1 MMDLLKKFSASK
13 NYLLSKIITLFSID
27 ANRGLGKPL
36 FETISGLVPSV
47 NVDLL
52 CYDDKNRF
60 ALVYRED
67 KFYGPG
73 WHIPGGVLRFKE
85 NLEFRL
91 VLTAKNELN
100 IDKLECISR
109 VNVAEIFAT
118 DRDIRG
124 HFISFLYKAKSDD
137 LIEIEDYNEN
147 AKYIDGSVAMF
158 YSSPRNIIKQHR
170 QFSYL
175 M

>member
-1 MMDLLKKFSASK
+1 MIDLFRKFSTSK
-13 NYLLSKIITLFSID
+13 NSLLSKIITLFSID
-27 ANRGLGKPL
+27 AKEGLGKPL
-36 FETISGLVPSV
+36 FEAISGMVPNV

-52 CYDDKNRF
+52 CYDKKNRF

-85 NLEFRL
+85 NLESRL

-100 IDKLECISR
+100 IDKLEYISR

-124 HFISFLYKAKSDD
+124 HFISFLYKAKSND
-137 LIEIEDYNEN
+137 LIRIDDYNAN
-147 AKYIDGSVAMF
+147 TKYIDGSVAMF
-158 YSSPRNIIKQHR
+158 YSPPRDVIKQHR